1 MVNLKDSPWNPV
13 WLMYNNVLVGR
24 HVPKVR
30 DKIRRLTHFGCHGN
44 SNEGFGCRK
53 KEQGGE
59 RKNQKLWW
67 LLVLGR

>member
-24 HVPKVR
+24 HVPIVR
-30 DKIRRLTHFGCHGN
+30 DKIPRLIHFSCHGN
-44 SNEGFGCRK
+44 SKEGSGGRK
-53 KEQGGE
+53 KEQGGD
-59 RKNQKLWW
+59 RRNQRLWW